1 MKKYLILLII
11 PLLFFST
18 GCEED
23 ELVSVQET
31 QLDPNLFGVWNMEY
45 GNSIVTDSFSNNG
58 NWGYMVNLQSERTG
72 VWWTEGFHLWVDV
85 NDSELDEGFI
95 YSFSGDSLKINDGW
109 YHRVN

>member
-45 GNSIVTDSFSNNG
+45 GNSIVTHSFSNNG
-58 NWGYMVNLQSERTG
+58 KKM
-72 VWWTEGFHLWVDV
+72 
-85 NDSELDEGFI
+85 FI
-95 YSFSGDSLKINDGW
+95 FQAAKAFKIWHGIDLEIDKETLGLLEK
-109 YHRVN
+109 